1 MNIELQRDHTGQLHL
16 FVAGVPAHGAQ
27 VTGIGTANDGTQQAI
42 ITVPLAKLTLG
53 EVRSVIPFVRPA
65 DRAA

>member
-1 MNIELQRDHTGQLHL
+1 
-16 FVAGVPAHGAQ
+16 VPAHGAQ